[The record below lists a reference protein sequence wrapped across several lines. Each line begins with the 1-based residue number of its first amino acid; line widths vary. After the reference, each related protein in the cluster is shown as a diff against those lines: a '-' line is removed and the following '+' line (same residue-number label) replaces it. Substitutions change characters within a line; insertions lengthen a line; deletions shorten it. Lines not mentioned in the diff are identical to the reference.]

1 MCLRMRSSAL
11 RITVV
16 ALVLIAFAAAA
27 GFLFQTQRQ
36 IAASTTALR
45 AFDRQARDASDALG
59 DARASEQAYVA
70 AGQGVAFW
78 MSKVSATA
86 DAVTSSVGSLRRS
99 ASSADARAALDEAAG
114 TIAEFTAVDQRA
126 RDYLKSREPLMA
138 GDVIFT
144 EGAEKA
150 AAGARQIEAARL
162 AEHQDFD
169 AFEAL
174 LRRQQAMA
182 AGGAGA
188 FTIFAVLLLAPI
200 RRQAQTDDPE
210 GATPEAP
217 PPAATVNPSRV
228 DRASSSTLA
237 LNLPREERFSVLRS
251 AAVGPIMRSAADL
264 ATEFGRVRDLHD
276 LTRLLGRAADL
287 IDASGVVVW
296 MGNTSGG
303 DLRPLI
309 SHGYS
314 PQVAARMPLVPRSAD
329 NAAAAAYR
337 TGKMQIVLS
346 RPGGSSGAIVAP
358 ILVADGCIGA
368 FSAEI
373 RSGGETS
380 ETIQALAAMSAAHL
394 AAIVPAATAT
404 AVESKT
410 ATASA

>member
-11 RITVV
+11 RVTVV
-16 ALVLIAFAAAA
+16 AVVLIAFAAAA
-27 GFLFQTQRQ
+27 AFLFNTERQ
-36 IAASTTALR
+36 IAASTAALR

-86 DAVTSSVGSLRRS
+86 DAVTSSVDSLRRS
-99 ASSADARAALDEAAG
+99 ASSANARAALDEAAA
-114 TIAEFTAVDQRA
+114 TVAEFTAVDRRA
-126 RDYLKSREPLMA
+126 RDYLKSSEPLMA

-144 EGAEKA
+144 EGAERA
-150 AAGARQIEAARL
+150 AAGARQIESARL

-169 AFEAL
+169 AFEAQ

-182 AGGAGA
+182 AAGAGA

-200 RRQAQTDDPE
+200 RRQAPTADSED
-210 GATPEAP
+210 A
-217 PPAATVNPSRV
+217 RV
-228 DRASSSTLA
+228 DRADPSMLA
-237 LNLPREERFSVLRS
+237 LNLPREERFSIPRS
-251 AAVGPIMRSAADL
+251 TSVGPVMRTAADL
-264 ATEFGRVRDLHD
+264 ATEFGRVRDLQD
-276 LTRLLGRAADL
+276 LGRLLGRTADL

-303 DLRPLI
+303 DLRPVI

-314 PQVAARMPLVPRSAD
+314 PQVAARMPLVPRNAD

-358 ILVADGCIGA
+358 ILIADGCIGA

-380 ETIQALAAMSAAHL
+380 ETIQALATMSAAHL
-394 AAIVPAATAT
+394 SAIVPAATAT
-404 AVESKT
+404 AAAVQST
-410 ATASA
+410 ATA

>member
-1 MCLRMRSSAL
+1 MRSSAL

-27 GFLFQTQRQ
+27 AFLFQSERQ
-36 IAASTTALR
+36 IAASTSALR

-70 AGQGVAFW
+70 AGQGAAFW

-86 DAVTSSVGSLRRS
+86 DAVASSVGTLRRS
-99 ASSADARAALDEAAG
+99 ASSASARAALDEAAD
-114 TIAEFTAVDQRA
+114 TIAEFTSVDQRA
-126 RDYLKSREPLMA
+126 RDYLKSSQPLMA

-144 EGAEKA
+144 EGAERA
-150 AAGARQIEAARL
+150 EAGARQIEAARL
-162 AEHQDFD
+162 AEHEDFD
-169 AFEAL
+169 AFEAR

-188 FTIFAVLLLAPI
+188 FTILAVLLLAPV
-200 RRQAQTDDPE
+200 RRQVQTTDRE
-210 GATPEAP
+210 GVRTEAAP
-217 PPAATVNPSRV
+217 PPATVNSSRV
-228 DRASSSTLA
+228 DRADSSMLA
-237 LNLPREERFSVLRS
+237 LNLPREERFSVPKS
-251 AAVGPIMRSAADL
+251 ASVGPIMRAAADL
-264 ATEFGRVRDLHD
+264 ATEFGRVRDLQD
-276 LTRLLGRAADL
+276 LARLLGRAADL

-303 DLRPLI
+303 DLRPVI

-314 PQVAARMPLVPRSAD
+314 PQVAARMPLVPRTAD

-346 RPGGSSGAIVAP
+346 RPGGSAGAIVAP

-380 ETIQALAAMSAAHL
+380 ETIQALATMSAAHL

-404 AVESKT
+404 AAAVQSQT
-410 ATASA
+410 ATA